1 MADLAV
7 GDLVLGG
14 EGATAV
20 VAVQHKAVDTFAEM
34 LTFHLTDGATV
45 SMTPDHAVFVD
56 GTLVAAAQAKVGSR
70 FSGGV
75 IIKRITEGEAAIIN
89 PVTAS
94 GTIVA
99 DGILAAS
106 NPMWIASL
114 TVDAPLTRALINAAL
129 YAAGD
134 VDTVAAGF
142 GGVLA
147 KLTAVLAVAAVSL
160 KVRARPRPKRYVS
173 LKRAGSGGIV
183 HACAPQT

>member
-114 TVDAPLTRALINAAL
+114 TVDAPLTRAFVNAAL

-134 VDTVAAGF
+134 TNTVIAGF
-142 GGVLA
+142 CGVIA
-147 KLTAVLAVAAVSL
+147 KAAASAAMLVFAARISRVPSRRATAASQQRSAHQQG
-160 KVRARPRPKRYVS
+160 RTNR
-173 LKRAGSGGIV
+173 
-183 HACAPQT
+183 